1 MRPVQIKTL
10 SPFKR
15 IINEAAAQAWHI
27 VLENIPGILPFPRAT
42 AFTHTWSYYSLCH
55 TFFMTDI
62 FHLSGDCL
70 FKRARSGRILEMQT
84 HDMNTTGHN
93 QLDTLTWIRG
103 CFQTKH
109 QHTNIIWKILKKSF
123 IRACCYLFSLPHIIT
138 HSVSL
143 IQHTYILPK
152 QMSCE
157 QNTEVCLKQLTATIM
172 WKQCRGTLGNL
183 QICHSSPVSLEFNV
197 SC

>member
-62 FHLSGDCL
+62 FLLSGDCL

-109 QHTNIIWKILKKSF
+109 QHTNIIWKILKKGLSGCVVIF
-123 IRACCYLFSLPHIIT
+123 STSHIFSLILFLLYNT
-138 HSVSL
+138 HKFFPNRWAVNRT
-143 IQHTYILPK
+143 QR
-152 QMSCE
+152 C
-157 QNTEVCLKQLTATIM
+157 V
-172 WKQCRGTLGNL
+172 W
-183 QICHSSPVSLEFNV
+183 SS
-197 SC
+197 